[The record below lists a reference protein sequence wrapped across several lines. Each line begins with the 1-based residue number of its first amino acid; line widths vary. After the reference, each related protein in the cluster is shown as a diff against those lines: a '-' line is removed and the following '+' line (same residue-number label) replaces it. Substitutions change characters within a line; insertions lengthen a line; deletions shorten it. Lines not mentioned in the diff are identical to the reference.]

1 MTMSRS
7 FYVDSLILNQ
17 PPSSERDHPRT
28 PPSMH
33 HRNGEPKALRCYQTH
48 TDTVPTCPICVR
60 DQAQATCGRLPGMP
74 PTSGVTVFKSPLNL
88 PPHST
93 SGHRVLPARPYL
105 DSYRDHH
112 LHPASLGLPPPHG
125 LSQHTPPTSHSSY
138 RPTIDPRR
146 LQYLPMGK
154 FKTIALMYFKL
165 RIKSVV
171 TNRSPTKTNLFG
183 INAKHS

>member
-1 MTMSRS
+1 MNAIMSRS

-17 PPSSERDHPRT
+17 PPSNERDHPRT

-33 HRNGEPKALRCYQTH
+33 HRASEPKALRCYQTH
-48 TDTVPTCPICVR
+48 TDTIPTCPICVR

-88 PPHST
+88 PSHT
-93 SGHRVLPARPYL
+93 TGGHRVLPTRPYI
-105 DSYRDHH
+105 DSCRDHH
-112 LHPASLGLPPPHG
+112 LHPSALGLPTPHS
-125 LSQHTPPTSHSSY
+125 LSQHTPPTSHSAY

-154 FKTIALMYFKL
+154 
-165 RIKSVV
+165 
-171 TNRSPTKTNLFG
+171 
-183 INAKHS
+183 